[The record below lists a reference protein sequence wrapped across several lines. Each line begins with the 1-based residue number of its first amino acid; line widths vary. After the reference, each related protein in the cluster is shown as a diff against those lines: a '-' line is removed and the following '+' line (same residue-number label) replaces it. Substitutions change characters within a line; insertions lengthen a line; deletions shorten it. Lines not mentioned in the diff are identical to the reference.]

1 MSNRNSY
8 LVISLSD
15 KLRSNLY
22 LLAQNIKKSIA
33 NIDNG
38 DGNSNLDFDI
48 MELENIHITFFFT
61 GKLLHKLSRIQLKKW
76 SDGVILIIKEVLNN
90 DKLNESLMIQYTGL
104 DVFPPTKS
112 NLIIAKFDVSNLLH
126 KMYQKIAEFSKHFLG
141 NESSGLNMEWIPH
154 CTLGKIRAHKTMVAD
169 IGNKVI
175 KDIVRKNI
183 IIEDTTIDGLL
194 MHGEIPKQI
203 WIDWQNSLK
212 F

>member
-1 MSNRNSY
+1 MPNRNSY

-22 LLAQNIKKSIA
+22 LLAQNIKKLIV

-38 DGNSNLDFDI
+38 NLDFDI

-61 GKLLHKLSRIQLKKW
+61 GEILHKLSRIQLKNW
-76 SDGVILIIKEVLNN
+76 YENVILIITEVLS
-90 DKLNESLMIQYTGL
+90 DAKLNEPLMIQYTGL
-104 DVFPPTKS
+104 DLFPPTKC
-112 NLIIAKFDVSNLLH
+112 NLIIAKFEVSNLVH
-126 KMYQKIAEFSKHFLG
+126 KMYQKIAESSKHLLG
-141 NESSGLNMEWIPH
+141 SDSAGLNIEWIPH
-154 CTLGKIRAHKTMVAD
+154 CTLGKIRAPKTMVTD

-175 KDIVRKNI
+175 KNI
-183 IIEDTTIDGLL
+183 MQENIKIEDTPIDGLL

-203 WIDWQNSLK
+203 WIDWENSLK